1 MYWFHDL
8 DMTLGEKINIAKYV
22 RHVLHAC
29 MLSHIKLCDP
39 MDYSPPGFSVQGFS
53 RQEYWSGLPFSLSG
67 ALSDPVIK
75 LASLASLYR
84 QEASLPLVPPG
95 KWIINMVLAFFS
107 PSSTGLESPW
117 N

>member
-8 DMTLGEKINIAKYV
+8 DMTLGEKINIAKYD

-67 ALSDPVIK
+67 TLSDPMIK
-75 LASLASLYR
+75 LPSLASPVSTGGFFTTSTTWKVDNKHGI
-84 QEASLPLVPPG
+84 SL
-95 KWIINMVLAFFS
+95 FS
-107 PSSTGLESPW
+107 P
-117 N
+117 